1 MTEWTT
7 KGKSPTKADELRS
20 LIQDAQRKGFNWRP
34 ANADVLAALDAAGAQ
49 GYARA
54 MGEVVAYADSAA
66 MGCAPLWDPRV
77 AGRQD
82 GFDRVADWARE
93 RLPAASGRALGDCL
107 EPALAPP
114 PVPQIQHPPAS
125 ADSQQ
130 QGDDGEDGLGEV

>member
-54 MGEVVAYADSAA
+54 MGEV
-66 MGCAPLWDPRV
+66 
-77 AGRQD
+77 
-82 GFDRVADWARE
+82 ADWARE